1 MENSSKVFAGA
12 TRATVPLDCLMELRE
27 DWRVARSTRKELH
40 VLARLRVN
48 LLVIGIDSVVQN
60 IMDLLPALDE
70 PIATWRPGE
79 RLVLPPV
86 AEARTMI
93 LHEVGAMGHTDQQR
107 LFKWSEQVAGRTR
120 LVSTTDAPLF
130 PRVQAG
136 AFIESL
142 YYRLNTVC
150 VDVNG

>member
-1 MENSSKVFAGA
+1 
-12 TRATVPLDCLMELRE
+12 
-27 DWRVARSTRKELH
+27 VARSTRKELH

-79 RLVLPPV
+79 RLVLPPLTH
-86 AEARTMI
+86 AGTMI
-93 LHEVGAMGHTDQQR
+93 LHDVGALAHGDQQR
-107 LFKWSEQVAGRTR
+107 LFKWSEQAAGTR